1 MPCLGWHINVMGGDM
16 MRLSRKVWCCC
27 MLACLFVG
35 MIRFCY
41 GDRRYEFELR
51 ILSRAPDL
59 NQYAVIRSQVQ
70 DSPLYHMPYGY
81 FLYRDALRENGVK
94 SYILTDKLCSQ
105 AGTFFGDALGCP
117 IVYVPCGG
125 GKSFFGELPKLA
137 FPGHSNVV
145 EVIQD
150 TTSCSNALKAIDD
163 NMTLQFHWLNSDE
176 LQSFDLLEQVGEW
189 SGIGA
194 SKWDH
199 FGRGKT
205 SVDLA
210 KTEARE
216 AMTACAILAAF
227 PDLRTA
233 RIDETVPIVEK
244 RVFWRGRAPAFSR
257 VEIVAQRGFDFY
269 DENGHLYA
277 SLSISVDYDSPYGW
291 QLEGYEKIYKAIFS
305 EVFRQL
311 KMSSGKCVVHGKALY
326 DGDKGLGIVCDLKK
340 ENADVR

>member
-1 MPCLGWHINVMGGDM
+1 MIKSKRVG
-16 MRLSRKVWCCC
+16 CCCILAC
-27 MLACLFVG
+27 MLAYLLVG
-35 MIRFCY
+35 MIWSCCR
-41 GDRRYEFELR
+41 DRRYEFELK

-70 DSPLYHMPYGY
+70 DRHDYHMPYGY
-81 FLYRDALRENGVK
+81 FLYHDALRENGVE
-94 SYILTDKLCSQ
+94 SLILTDQMCSQ
-105 AGTFFGDALGCP
+105 AGTFFGDALDCP
-117 IVYVPCGG
+117 VAYVPCGG

-163 NMTLQFHWLNSDE
+163 NITLQFHWRNSDE
-176 LQSFDLLEQVGEW
+176 LQSFDLLEHVGEW

-194 SKWDH
+194 TKWDY
-199 FGRGKT
+199 FGRGET

-210 KTEARE
+210 KAEAKE
-216 AMTACAILAAF
+216 AITACAILAAF

-244 RVFWRGRAPAFSR
+244 RVFWARRVPVFSR
-257 VEIVAQRGFDFY
+257 VEIVAKRGFDFY
-269 DENGHLYA
+269 DENGSLYA
-277 SLSISVDYDSPYGW
+277 SLLIGVDYDSPFGW

-311 KMSSGKCVVHGKALY
+311 RMSSGRCVVRGKALY
-326 DGDKGLGIVCDLKK
+326 DGVKRIGLVCDLKK
-340 ENADVR
+340 ENMDAR